1 MTTRLMR
8 PRNDRMLAGVC
19 AGVGAYFGI
28 DAAIVRVVFVLA
40 VLSGL
45 SPLVYLILWVVMPE
59 APVVEQPR
67 YDPYT
72 GQPLQ

>member
-8 PRNDRMLAGVC
+8 SREKMLAGVC

-28 DAAIVRVVFVLA
+28 DAAIVRIVFVFA

-45 SPLVYLILWVVMPE
+45 SPLIYLILWVIMPE
-59 APVVEQPR
+59 APAVEPQPR